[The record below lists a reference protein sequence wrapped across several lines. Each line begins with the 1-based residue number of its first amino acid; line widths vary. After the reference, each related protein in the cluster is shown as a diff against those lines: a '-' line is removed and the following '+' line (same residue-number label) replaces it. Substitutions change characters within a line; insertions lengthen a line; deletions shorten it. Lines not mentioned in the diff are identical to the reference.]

1 MYKENEPLLSD
12 DFLDKLTDEIN
23 QLYGGPDFEEVNH
36 MEESD
41 SK

>member
-23 QLYGGPDFEEVNH
+23 QLYGGPDFEEDHH
-36 MEESD
+36 MEDND

>member
-1 MYKENEPLLSD
+1 MFKENEPLISD
-12 DFLDKLTDEIN
+12 EFLKKLTVEIN
-23 QLYGGPDFEEVNH
+23 LLYGGPDFEEVNH